1 MTCLERTEV
10 KLGASSSLAAVINF
24 VVDGQPVAKGRPR
37 FARVGKGVKAYT
49 PAKTA
54 TYEQQVSWA
63 AKASM
68 CGASPLAGPVELHV
82 LLYMQIPA
90 SYSKVKRARAIS
102 GDLRPTSK
110 PDLDNVVKGIKDAC
124 NKIVWGDDSQVVRI
138 VASKHYAARPFAAVD
153 VKPVEG
159 SL

>member
-1 MTCLERTEV
+1 MERNGMN
-10 KLGASSSLAAVINF
+10 LGSSHSAAVVTF

-37 FARVGKGVKAYT
+37 FARVGRGVKTYT

-54 TYEQQVSWA
+54 SYEQQVSWA
-63 AKASM
+63 AKAAMRGTVPMS
-68 CGASPLAGPVELHV
+68 GPLELSV
-82 LLYMQIPA
+82 SLYMQIPA
-90 SYSKVKRARAIS
+90 SFSKAKRAQAIA
-102 GDLRPTSK
+102 DTLRPTTK

>member
-1 MTCLERTEV
+1 
-10 KLGASSSLAAVINF
+10 
-24 VVDGQPVAKGRPR
+24 
-37 FARVGKGVKAYT
+37 
-49 PAKTA
+49 
-54 TYEQQVSWA
+54 
-63 AKASM
+63 M

>member
-1 MTCLERTEV
+1 MT
-10 KLGASSSLAAVINF
+10 VINF

-63 AKASM
+63 AKAAM
-68 CGASPLAGPVELHV
+68 RGASPLAGPVELYV

-90 SYSKVKRARAIS
+90 SYSKAKRARAIS
-102 GDLRPTSK
+102 GDLRPTGK

-124 NKIVWGDDSQVVRI
+124 NNIVWADDSQVVRM
-138 VASKHYAARPFAAVD
+138 VASKHYAARASATVIAA
-153 VKPVEG
+153 PVEG
-159 SL
+159 NS

>member
-10 KLGASSSLAAVINF
+10 KLGASSSAAAVINF

-63 AKASM
+63 AKAAM
-68 CGASPLAGPVELHV
+68 RGASPLAGPVELFV
-82 LLYMQIPA
+82 ILYMQIPA

-102 GDLRPTSK
+102 GDLRPTGK

-124 NKIVWGDDSQVVRI
+124 NNIVWGDDSQVVRM
-138 VASKHYAARPFAAVD
+138 VASKHYAARASATIIAAP
-153 VKPVEG
+153 VKG
-159 SL
+159 NS